1 MPLQAAL
8 ARADADLAASRV
20 PMARQ
25 RLRSLI
31 ADHPTDL
38 TARHR
43 PAAVYRLY
51 GELAEAGRRNFLD
64 ESADPAETAAFEARH
79 PDPPRRMIAL
89 CRRAPEN
96 HAPTGTARAR
106 LTALREPALREP
118 ALREPALRES
128 AVGGDGGPV
137 TWTDLYI
144 ALEDRGP
151 GPEPHD
157 LLLPTCLIT
166 AAALLSPAVIG
177 TITTVLRFL

>member
-1 MPLQAAL
+1 MPLQATL
-8 ARADADLAASRV
+8 ARADADLAAGRV

-43 PAAVYRLY
+43 PAAVYRLHL
-51 GELAEAGRRNFLD
+51 EPAEAGRQNFLD

-79 PDPPRRMIAL
+79 PDPLRRMIAL
-89 CRRAPEN
+89 CRRAPED

-118 ALREPALRES
+118 ALRES
-128 AVGGDGGPV
+128 AAGGDGGPV
-137 TWTDLYI
+137 TWTDPYI
-144 ALEDRGP
+144 APEDRVP
-151 GPEPHD
+151 GPEPRGF
-157 LLLPTCLIT
+157 LLPTCLIT

-177 TITTVLRFL
+177 TITTVRRFL